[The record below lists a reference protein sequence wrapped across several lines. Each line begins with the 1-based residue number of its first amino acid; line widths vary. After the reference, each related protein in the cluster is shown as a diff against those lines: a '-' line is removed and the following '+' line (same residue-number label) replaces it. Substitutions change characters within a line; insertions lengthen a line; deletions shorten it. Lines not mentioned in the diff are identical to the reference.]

1 MPANRSKNAPKK
13 NSGARGGSSRAAK
26 AAAVPER
33 GSVAGDLVGVAIAVV
48 AIAMIVAIVAPSSA
62 LVTSAVGTGLELA
75 FGAGAILFPVAL
87 LVFAA
92 TFFVEDGTLVSGRIA
107 CGLALIVLAVLA
119 MLSLNL
125 PGSEATP
132 ELVVSEALVKGAGGY
147 VGGFIALALLKLVGL
162 IVGNVLLV
170 GVIVTGVVICGFS
183 ISDAVSRVKSRLA
196 LAGELHHARA
206 EARAQERAEAAA
218 AGETF
223 ERAPKARR
231 GRMSA
236 SAPQASLF
244 DETGEGE
251 TTFIGDRKTSVLRR
265 RAKGAAAPAPA
276 GEAPATEDAG
286 ETLFD
291 FDLPWDEPEQD
302 SEAEAA
308 ATKLL
313 SGKRKARSKKSKRGE
328 KNAEFAAD
336 AAPASEDAPE
346 PVADAEKAPAVPAFL
361 VAAKGERSAAA
372 MAPAPTADQI
382 SRPGDAQADYELP
395 PLSIL
400 RKNDAFDGSYAN
412 DSELS
417 GTAKKLQATLEE
429 FGLTSRVTGWIAG
442 PSVTTFK
449 ISMGEGERVSKIV
462 NLEDDITLSLAA
474 KSVRI
479 FAPIPGTSLVG
490 IEIPN
495 EKPQPVFLSDVLP
508 YAKGGPLD
516 CAFGRDSEGNPIVVD
531 LAGLPHLLVA
541 GTTGS
546 GKSVLLNAIIMSMLM
561 RATPEQVRLIMV
573 DPKRV
578 EFTGYAGLPHL
589 YVPVVTEPRQAASA
603 LQWGVT
609 EMERRLKVFEHY
621 KVRDIKTFNG
631 NVDGDK
637 YADME
642 NPPKHMPYFVIV
654 IDELADLMM
663 VAGKDVESSIVRIAQ
678 LGRAA
683 GIHLIVATQRP
694 SADVVTG
701 LIRANI
707 DNRVALSVDN
717 ALNSRIIL
725 DQKGAEQLLGKG
737 DMLVKLRGKKPR
749 RAQGCWVSDE
759 EIEETVRFVR
769 EQVTADYHEDILTAV
784 VPNAPGAPGAE
795 LAKDDDPLVWEAARI
810 VVESQLGSTSGLQRA
825 LSVGYARAGRIMD
838 MLEAKGV
845 VGPANG
851 SKPREVLLDKEALE
865 DLKVQEAA
873 YREVE

>member
-1 MPANRSKNAPKK
+1 MPAKRSTNAAKGRA
-13 NSGARGGSSRAAK
+13 SGKGAARGQAK
-26 AAAVPER
+26 AASGALTLGTAQSDILGVVLAVAA
-33 GSVAGDLVGVAIAVV
+33 VAMLVAVV
-48 AIAMIVAIVAPSSA
+48 VPSSA
-62 LVTSAVGTGLELA
+62 VVTSAVHDFLA
-75 FGAGAILFPVAL
+75 LSFGAGAPLVPIALFA
-87 LVFAA
+87 FAM
-92 TFFVEDGTLVSGRIA
+92 TFFFDGDGPVSGRIA
-107 CGLALIVLAVLA
+107 AGLALVLLAVLA

-125 PGSEATP
+125 PGAADAPGTVLEPASAEQ
-132 ELVVSEALVKGAGGY
+132 AGGY
-147 VGGFIALALLKLVGL
+147 VGGAIAFALLELLGVV
-162 IVGNVLLV
+162 VGNVVLV
-170 GVIVTGVVICGFS
+170 GCVLAGVVVCGFS
-183 ISDAVSRVKSRLA
+183 ISGMVTSARERARDLADGHRARVEER
-196 LAGELHHARA
+196 
-206 EARAQERAEAAA
+206 RAQAIIDAAA
-218 AGETF
+218 DESYAAPAA
-223 ERAPKARR
+223 ERGA
-231 GRMSA
+231 
-236 SAPQASLF
+236 QASLF
-244 DETGEGE
+244 DETGERA
-251 TTFIGDRKTSVLRR
+251 TTFIGDRKTTVLKRSR
-265 RAKGAAAPAPA
+265 AKLLDDDAPATTVLDRDAQPAAALFRDDDPAAAGEKVHGDVPSFLRPEKRAAKRTKAEKDAGAQKTAKAPGAAKGAPAKAAPAP
-276 GEAPATEDAG
+276 
-286 ETLFD
+286 ETI
-291 FDLPWDEPEQD
+291 
-302 SEAEAA
+302 
-308 ATKLL
+308 T
-313 SGKRKARSKKSKRGE
+313 
-328 KNAEFAAD
+328 
-336 AAPASEDAPE
+336 
-346 PVADAEKAPAVPAFL
+346 
-361 VAAKGERSAAA
+361 
-372 MAPAPTADQI
+372 
-382 SRPGDAQADYELP
+382 RPGDGDESYQLP

-400 RKNDAFDGSYAN
+400 RKNDQFDGTFAN
-412 DSELS
+412 DEELAA
-417 GTAKKLQATLEE
+417 TAAKLQGTLEE
-429 FGLTSRVTGWIAG
+429 FGLSSRVEGWIAG

-449 ISMGEGERVSKIV
+449 ISMGEGERVNKIV
-462 NLEDDITLSLAA
+462 NLEDDIALSLAA

-508 YAKGGPLD
+508 FAKGGPLD
-516 CAFGRDSEGNPIVVD
+516 CAFGRDSEGKPIVVD

-621 KVRDIKTFNG
+621 KVRDIKTYNG
-631 NVDGDK
+631 NVDGGK
-637 YADME
+637 YDEME

-717 ALNSRIIL
+717 SINSRIIL

-759 EIEETVRFVR
+759 EIEQTVEFVR
-769 EQVTADYHEDILTAV
+769 TQVTADYHEDILTAV
-784 VPNAPGAPGAE
+784 VPNAPGGPGDPGA
-795 LAKDDDPLVWEAARI
+795 AKDDDPLVWEAARI
-810 VVESQLGSTSGLQRA
+810 VVESQLGSTSSLQRA

-851 SKPREVLLDKEALE
+851 SKPREVLLDKDALE
-865 DLKVQEAA
+865 DLRVQEAA

>member
-1 MPANRSKNAPKK
+1 MPSNRSKNAPKK
-13 NSGARGGSSRAAK
+13 NSGARGSSSRASK
-26 AAAVPER
+26 AAQAPER
-33 GSVAGDLVGVAIAVV
+33 GSVTGDLVGIALAVV
-48 AIAMIVAIVAPSSA
+48 AIAMVVSIVAPSSA
-62 LVTSAVGTGLELA
+62 VITRAVGNGLELA
-75 FGAGAILFPVAL
+75 FGAGAILFPLAL
-87 LVFAA
+87 LAFSA

-107 CGLALIVLAVLA
+107 AGLTLVVLAVLA
-119 MLSLNL
+119 MLSLNQ
-125 PGSEATP
+125 PGAESMP
-132 ELVVSEALVKGAGGY
+132 ESVVSATVATGAGGY
-147 VGGFIALALLKLVGL
+147 VGGFIALALLRFLGV
-162 IVGNVLLV
+162 IVGNVVLV
-170 GVIVTGVVICGFS
+170 GLVVTGIVICGFS
-183 ISDAVSRVKSRLA
+183 ISDAVSRINSRLA
-196 LAGELHHARA
+196 LAGELHRARA
-206 EARAQERAEAAA
+206 EAKAQERELAAQ
-218 AGETF
+218 AGDATR
-223 ERAPKARR
+223 ERAPRGGRR
-231 GRMSA
+231 KVEV
-236 SAPQASLF
+236 PQASLF

-251 TTFIGDRKTSVLRR
+251 TTFIGERKTSVLRR
-265 RAKGAAAPAPA
+265 RGKAAGAEATAAADEPGVPVESSAD
-276 GEAPATEDAG
+276 GTS
-286 ETLFD
+286 LFD
-291 FDLPWDEPEQD
+291 VDLPWDEPLDDEGEPAQ
-302 SEAEAA
+302 
-308 ATKLL
+308 TKLL
-313 SGKRKARSKKSKRGE
+313 KGRRKSRDRKARSEVVPDEVSSRT
-328 KNAEFAAD
+328 AAD
-336 AAPASEDAPE
+336 AAEA
-346 PVADAEKAPAVPAFL
+346 AVPEFL
-361 VAAKGERSAAA
+361 AGVRGERAH
-372 MAPAPTADQI
+372 MPAPAPAADKI
-382 SRPGDAQADYELP
+382 SRPGDSQADYELP

-400 RKNDAFDGSYAN
+400 RKNDATDGSYAD
-412 DSELS
+412 DSELAK
-417 GTAKKLQATLEE
+417 TAQRLQGTLEE

-508 YAKGGPLD
+508 YAQGGPLE
-516 CAFGRDSEGNPIVVD
+516 CAFGRDSEGKPIVVD

-561 RATPEQVRLIMV
+561 RSTPEQVRLIMV

-621 KVRDIKTFNG
+621 KVRDIKTYNG
-631 NVDGDK
+631 NVDGGK

-717 ALNSRIIL
+717 AINSRIIL
-725 DQKGAEQLLGKG
+725 DQKGAEQLLGRG

-759 EIEETVRFVR
+759 EIEQTVAFVR
-769 EQVTADYHEDILTAV
+769 EQVMADYHEDILTAV
-784 VPNAPGAPGAE
+784 VPNTPGAPGAE
-795 LAKDDDPLVWEAARI
+795 IGKDDDPLVWEAARI

>member
-1 MPANRSKNAPKK
+1 MPSNRSKNAPKK
-13 NSGARGGSSRAAK
+13 NSGARGSSSRASK
-26 AAAVPER
+26 AAQTPER
-33 GSVAGDLVGVAIAVV
+33 GSVTGDLVGIALAVV
-48 AIAMIVAIVAPSSA
+48 AIAMVVSIVAPSSA
-62 LVTSAVGTGLELA
+62 VITSAVGNGLELA
-75 FGAGAILFPVAL
+75 FGAGAILFPLAL
-87 LVFAA
+87 LAFSA

-107 CGLALIVLAVLA
+107 AGLTLVVLAVLA

-125 PGSEATP
+125 PGAESMP
-132 ELVVSEALVKGAGGY
+132 ESVVSATVVKGAGGY
-147 VGGFIALALLKLVGL
+147 VGGFIALALLRFLGV
-162 IVGNVLLV
+162 IVGNVVLV
-170 GVIVTGVVICGFS
+170 GLVVTGIVICGFS
-183 ISDAVSRVKSRLA
+183 ISDAVSRINSRLA
-196 LAGELHHARA
+196 LAGELHRARA
-206 EARAQERAEAAA
+206 EAKAQERELAAQ
-218 AGETF
+218 AGDATR
-223 ERAPKARR
+223 ERAPKGRR
-231 GRMSA
+231 GKGEV
-236 SAPQASLF
+236 PQASLF

-265 RAKGAAAPAPA
+265 RGKAAGAEAATAADVPGAPVESSA
-276 GEAPATEDAG
+276 DGTS
-286 ETLFD
+286 LFD
-291 FDLPWDEPEQD
+291 VDLPWDEPLDDEGEPAQTKLLKGRRK
-302 SEAEAA
+302 SRGRKAQGEAA
-308 ATKLL
+308 ADEASPQT
-313 SGKRKARSKKSKRGE
+313 
-328 KNAEFAAD
+328 AAD
-336 AAPASEDAPE
+336 AAEDSM
-346 PVADAEKAPAVPAFL
+346 DGSK
-361 VAAKGERSAAA
+361 AA
-372 MAPAPTADQI
+372 MPEFLAGVRGGRAHMPAPAPAGDKI

-400 RKNDAFDGSYAN
+400 RKNDATDGSYAD
-412 DSELS
+412 DSELAK
-417 GTAKKLQATLEE
+417 TAQRLQGTLEE

-508 YAKGGPLD
+508 YAQGGPLE
-516 CAFGRDSEGNPIVVD
+516 CAFGRDSEGKPIVVD

-561 RATPEQVRLIMV
+561 RSTPEQVRLIMV

-621 KVRDIKTFNG
+621 KVRDIKTYNG
-631 NVDGDK
+631 NVDGGK

-725 DQKGAEQLLGKG
+725 DQKGAEQLLGRG

-759 EIEETVRFVR
+759 EIEQTVAFVR

-784 VPNAPGAPGAE
+784 VPNTPGAPGAE
-795 LAKDDDPLVWEAARI
+795 VGKDDDPLVWEAARI

>member
-1 MPANRSKNAPKK
+1 MPSNRSKNAPKK
-13 NSGARGGSSRAAK
+13 NSGARGSSSRASR
-26 AAAVPER
+26 AAQAPER
-33 GSVAGDLVGVAIAVV
+33 GSVTGDLVGIALAVV
-48 AIAMIVAIVAPSSA
+48 AIAMVVSIVAPSSA
-62 LVTSAVGTGLELA
+62 VITSAVGNGLELA
-75 FGAGAILFPVAL
+75 FGAGAILFPLAL
-87 LVFAA
+87 LAFSA

-107 CGLALIVLAVLA
+107 AGLTLVVLAVLA

-125 PGSEATP
+125 PGAESMP
-132 ELVVSEALVKGAGGY
+132 ESVVSATVVTGAGGY
-147 VGGFIALALLKLVGL
+147 VGGFIALALLRFLGV
-162 IVGNVLLV
+162 IVGNVVLV
-170 GVIVTGVVICGFS
+170 GLVVTGIVICGFS
-183 ISDAVSRVKSRLA
+183 ISDAVSRINSRLA
-196 LAGELHHARA
+196 LAGELHRARA
-206 EARAQERAEAAA
+206 EAKAQERELAAQ
-218 AGETF
+218 AGDATR
-223 ERAPKARR
+223 ERAPRGGRR
-231 GRMSA
+231 KVEV
-236 SAPQASLF
+236 PQASLF

-251 TTFIGDRKTSVLRR
+251 TTFIGERKTSVLRR
-265 RAKGAAAPAPA
+265 RGKAAGAEATAAADEPGTPVESSAD
-276 GEAPATEDAG
+276 GTS
-286 ETLFD
+286 LFD
-291 FDLPWDEPEQD
+291 VDLPWDEPLDDEGEPAQ
-302 SEAEAA
+302 
-308 ATKLL
+308 TKLL
-313 SGKRKARSKKSKRGE
+313 KGRRKSRGRKAKSEVAPDEASSRT
-328 KNAEFAAD
+328 AAD
-336 AAPASEDAPE
+336 AAEES
-346 PVADAEKAPAVPAFL
+346 ADGAKAAVPEFL
-361 VAAKGERSAAA
+361 AGVRGERAH
-372 MAPAPTADQI
+372 MPAPAPAADKI
-382 SRPGDAQADYELP
+382 SRPGDSQADYELP

-400 RKNDAFDGSYAN
+400 RKNDATDGSYAD
-412 DSELS
+412 DSELAK
-417 GTAKKLQATLEE
+417 TAQRLQGTLEE

-508 YAKGGPLD
+508 YAQGGPLE
-516 CAFGRDSEGNPIVVD
+516 CAFGRDSEGKPIVVD

-561 RATPEQVRLIMV
+561 RSTPEQVRLIMV

-621 KVRDIKTFNG
+621 KVRDIKTYNG
-631 NVDGDK
+631 NVDGGK

-717 ALNSRIIL
+717 AINSRIIL
-725 DQKGAEQLLGKG
+725 DQKGAEQLLGRG

-759 EIEETVRFVR
+759 EIEQTVAFVR
-769 EQVTADYHEDILTAV
+769 EQVMADYHEDILTAV
-784 VPNAPGAPGAE
+784 VPNTPGAPGAE
-795 LAKDDDPLVWEAARI
+795 VGKDDDPLVWEAARI

>member
-1 MPANRSKNAPKK
+1 MPSNRSKNAPKK
-13 NSGARGGSSRAAK
+13 NSGARGSSSRASK
-26 AAAVPER
+26 AAQTPER
-33 GSVAGDLVGVAIAVV
+33 GSVTGDLVGIALAVV
-48 AIAMIVAIVAPSSA
+48 AIAMVVSIVAPSSA
-62 LVTSAVGTGLELA
+62 VITSAVGNGLELA
-75 FGAGAILFPVAL
+75 FGAGAILFPLAL
-87 LVFAA
+87 LAFSA

-107 CGLALIVLAVLA
+107 AGLTLVVLAVLA

-125 PGSEATP
+125 PGAESMP
-132 ELVVSEALVKGAGGY
+132 ESVVSATVVKGAGGY
-147 VGGFIALALLKLVGL
+147 VGGFIALALLRFLGVIVGNIVLVGL
-162 IVGNVLLV
+162 V
-170 GVIVTGVVICGFS
+170 VTGIVICGFS
-183 ISDAVSRVKSRLA
+183 ISDAVSRINSRLA
-196 LAGELHHARA
+196 LAGELHRARA
-206 EARAQERAEAAA
+206 EAKAQERELAAQ
-218 AGETF
+218 AGDATR
-223 ERAPKARR
+223 ERAPKGRR
-231 GRMSA
+231 GKVEV
-236 SAPQASLF
+236 PQASLF

-265 RAKGAAAPAPA
+265 RGKAIGAEAATAADEPDAPVESSA
-276 GEAPATEDAG
+276 DGTS
-286 ETLFD
+286 LFD
-291 FDLPWDEPEQD
+291 VDLPWDEPLDDEGEPAQ
-302 SEAEAA
+302 
-308 ATKLL
+308 TKLL
-313 SGKRKARSKKSKRGE
+313 RGRRKSRGRKAQGEAASQTSAGAAEESVDGSKAAVPEFLAGVRGE
-328 KNAEFAAD
+328 RAHM
-336 AAPASEDAPE
+336 P
-346 PVADAEKAPAVPAFL
+346 
-361 VAAKGERSAAA
+361 
-372 MAPAPTADQI
+372 APAPAGDKI
-382 SRPGDAQADYELP
+382 SRPGDSQADYELP

-400 RKNDAFDGSYAN
+400 RKNDATDGSYAD
-412 DSELS
+412 DSELAK
-417 GTAKKLQATLEE
+417 TAQRLQGTLEE

-508 YAKGGPLD
+508 YAQGGPLE
-516 CAFGRDSEGNPIVVD
+516 CAFGRDSEGKPIVVD

-561 RATPEQVRLIMV
+561 RSTPEQVRLIMV

-621 KVRDIKTFNG
+621 KVRDIKTYNG
-631 NVDGDK
+631 NVDGGK

-725 DQKGAEQLLGKG
+725 DQKGAEQLLGRG

-759 EIEETVRFVR
+759 EIEQTVAFVR

-784 VPNAPGAPGAE
+784 VPNTPGAPGTE
-795 LAKDDDPLVWEAARI
+795 VGKDDDPLVWEAARI

>member
-1 MPANRSKNAPKK
+1 MPSNRSKNAPKK
-13 NSGARGGSSRAAK
+13 NSGARGSSSRASK
-26 AAAVPER
+26 AAQTPER
-33 GSVAGDLVGVAIAVV
+33 GSVTGDLVGIALAVV
-48 AIAMIVAIVAPSSA
+48 AIAMVVSIVAPSSA
-62 LVTSAVGTGLELA
+62 VITSAVGNGLELA
-75 FGAGAILFPVAL
+75 FGAGAILFPLAL
-87 LVFAA
+87 LAFSA

-107 CGLALIVLAVLA
+107 AGLTLVVLAVLA

-125 PGSEATP
+125 PGAESMP
-132 ELVVSEALVKGAGGY
+132 ESVVSETVVKGAGGY
-147 VGGFIALALLKLVGL
+147 VGGFIALALLRFLGV
-162 IVGNVLLV
+162 IVGNVVLV
-170 GVIVTGVVICGFS
+170 GLVVTGIVICGFS
-183 ISDAVSRVKSRLA
+183 ISDAVSRINSRLA
-196 LAGELHHARA
+196 LAGELHRARA
-206 EARAQERAEAAA
+206 EAKAQERELAAQ
-218 AGETF
+218 AGDATR
-223 ERAPKARR
+223 ERAPKGRR
-231 GRMSA
+231 GKGEV
-236 SAPQASLF
+236 PQASLF

-265 RAKGAAAPAPA
+265 RGKAAGAEAATAADVPGAPVESSA
-276 GEAPATEDAG
+276 DGTS
-286 ETLFD
+286 LFD
-291 FDLPWDEPEQD
+291 VDLPWDEPLDDEGEPAQ
-302 SEAEAA
+302 
-308 ATKLL
+308 TKLL
-313 SGKRKARSKKSKRGE
+313 KGRRKSRGRKAQGE
-328 KNAEFAAD
+328 AAAD
-336 AAPASEDAPE
+336 AAEDSTDGA
-346 PVADAEKAPAVPAFL
+346 KAAVPDFL
-361 VAAKGERSAAA
+361 AGVKGERVHLP
-372 MAPAPTADQI
+372 APAPAGDKI
-382 SRPGDAQADYELP
+382 SRPGDTQADYELP

-400 RKNDAFDGSYAN
+400 RKNDVTDSSYAD
-412 DSELS
+412 DSELAK
-417 GTAKKLQATLEE
+417 TAQRLQGTLEE

-508 YAKGGPLD
+508 YAQGGPLE
-516 CAFGRDSEGNPIVVD
+516 CAFGRDSEGKPIVVD

-561 RATPEQVRLIMV
+561 RSTPEQVRLIMV

-621 KVRDIKTFNG
+621 KVRDIKTYNG
-631 NVDGDK
+631 NVDGGK

-725 DQKGAEQLLGKG
+725 DQKGAEQLLGRG

-759 EIEETVRFVR
+759 EIEQTVAFVR

-784 VPNAPGAPGAE
+784 VPNTPGAPGAE
-795 LAKDDDPLVWEAARI
+795 VGKDDDPLVWEAARI

>member
-1 MPANRSKNAPKK
+1 MPSNRSKNAPKK
-13 NSGARGGSSRAAK
+13 NSGARGSSSRASK
-26 AAAVPER
+26 AAQTPER
-33 GSVAGDLVGVAIAVV
+33 GSVTGDLVGIALAVV
-48 AIAMIVAIVAPSSA
+48 AIAMVVSIVAPSSA
-62 LVTSAVGTGLELA
+62 VITSAVGNGLELA
-75 FGAGAILFPVAL
+75 FGTGAILFPLAL
-87 LVFAA
+87 LAFSA

-107 CGLALIVLAVLA
+107 AGLALVVLAVLA

-125 PGSEATP
+125 PGAESMP
-132 ELVVSEALVKGAGGY
+132 ESVVSATVVKGAGGY
-147 VGGFIALALLKLVGL
+147 VGGFIALALLRFLGV
-162 IVGNVLLV
+162 IVGNVVLV
-170 GVIVTGVVICGFS
+170 GLVVTGIVICGFS
-183 ISDAVSRVKSRLA
+183 ISDAVSRINSRLA
-196 LAGELHHARA
+196 LAGELHRARA
-206 EARAQERAEAAA
+206 EAKAQERELAAQ
-218 AGETF
+218 AGDATR
-223 ERAPKARR
+223 ERAPKGRR
-231 GRMSA
+231 GKVEV
-236 SAPQASLF
+236 PQASLF

-265 RAKGAAAPAPA
+265 RGKAVGAEAAIAADEPDAPVESSA
-276 GEAPATEDAG
+276 DGTS
-286 ETLFD
+286 LFD
-291 FDLPWDEPEQD
+291 VDLPWDEPLDDEGEPAQ
-302 SEAEAA
+302 
-308 ATKLL
+308 TKLL
-313 SGKRKARSKKSKRGE
+313 KGRGKSRGRKAQGEAAPGEASSQTSAGAAEESVDGSKAAVPEFLAGVRGE
-328 KNAEFAAD
+328 RAHM
-336 AAPASEDAPE
+336 P
-346 PVADAEKAPAVPAFL
+346 
-361 VAAKGERSAAA
+361 
-372 MAPAPTADQI
+372 APAPAGDKI
-382 SRPGDAQADYELP
+382 SRPGDSQADYELP
-395 PLSIL
+395 SLSIL
-400 RKNDAFDGSYAN
+400 RKNDATDGSYAD
-412 DSELS
+412 DSELAK
-417 GTAKKLQATLEE
+417 TAQRLQGTLEE

-508 YAKGGPLD
+508 YAQGGPLE
-516 CAFGRDSEGNPIVVD
+516 CAFGRDSEGKPIVVD

-561 RATPEQVRLIMV
+561 RSTPEQVRLIMV

-621 KVRDIKTFNG
+621 KVRDIKTYNG
-631 NVDGDK
+631 NVDGGK

-725 DQKGAEQLLGKG
+725 DQKGAEQLLGRG

-759 EIEETVRFVR
+759 EIERTVAFVR

-784 VPNAPGAPGAE
+784 VPNTPGAPGAE
-795 LAKDDDPLVWEAARI
+795 VGKDDDPLVWEAARI

>member
-1 MPANRSKNAPKK
+1 MPSNRSKNAPKK
-13 NSGARGGSSRAAK
+13 NSGARGSSSRASK
-26 AAAVPER
+26 AAQTPER
-33 GSVAGDLVGVAIAVV
+33 GSVTGDLVGIALAVV
-48 AIAMIVAIVAPSSA
+48 AIAMVVSIVAPSSA
-62 LVTSAVGTGLELA
+62 VITSAVGNGLELA
-75 FGAGAILFPVAL
+75 FGAGAILFPLAL
-87 LVFAA
+87 LAFSA

-107 CGLALIVLAVLA
+107 AGLTLVVLAVLA

-125 PGSEATP
+125 PGAESMP
-132 ELVVSEALVKGAGGY
+132 ESVVSATVVKGAGGY
-147 VGGFIALALLKLVGL
+147 VGGFIALALLRFLGV
-162 IVGNVLLV
+162 IVGNVVLV
-170 GVIVTGVVICGFS
+170 GLVVTGIVICGFS
-183 ISDAVSRVKSRLA
+183 ISDAVSRINSRLA
-196 LAGELHHARA
+196 LAGELHRARA
-206 EARAQERAEAAA
+206 EAKAQERELAAQ
-218 AGETF
+218 AGDTTR
-223 ERAPKARR
+223 ERAPKGGRR
-231 GRMSA
+231 KVEV
-236 SAPQASLF
+236 PQASLF

-265 RAKGAAAPAPA
+265 RGKAVGAEAAIAADEPDAPVESSA
-276 GEAPATEDAG
+276 DGTS
-286 ETLFD
+286 LFD
-291 FDLPWDEPEQD
+291 VDLPWDEPLDDEGEPAQ
-302 SEAEAA
+302 
-308 ATKLL
+308 TKLL
-313 SGKRKARSKKSKRGE
+313 KGRRKSRGRKAQGEASSQTSAGAAEESVDGSKAAVPEFLAGVRGE
-328 KNAEFAAD
+328 RALM
-336 AAPASEDAPE
+336 P
-346 PVADAEKAPAVPAFL
+346 
-361 VAAKGERSAAA
+361 
-372 MAPAPTADQI
+372 APAPAGDKI
-382 SRPGDAQADYELP
+382 SRPGDSQADYELP

-400 RKNDAFDGSYAN
+400 RKNDATDGSYAD
-412 DSELS
+412 DSELAK
-417 GTAKKLQATLEE
+417 TAQRLQGTLEE
-429 FGLTSRVTGWIAG
+429 FGLTSCVTGWIAG

-508 YAKGGPLD
+508 YAQGGPLE
-516 CAFGRDSEGNPIVVD
+516 CAFGRDSEGKPIVVD

-561 RATPEQVRLIMV
+561 RSTPEQVRLIMV

-621 KVRDIKTFNG
+621 KVRDIKTYNG
-631 NVDGDK
+631 NVDGGK

-725 DQKGAEQLLGKG
+725 DQKGAEQLLGRG

-759 EIEETVRFVR
+759 EIEQTVAFVR

-784 VPNAPGAPGAE
+784 VPNTPGASGAE
-795 LAKDDDPLVWEAARI
+795 VGKDDDPLVWEAARI

>member
-1 MPANRSKNAPKK
+1 MPSNRSKNAPKK
-13 NSGARGGSSRAAK
+13 NSGARGSSSRASK
-26 AAAVPER
+26 AAQTPER
-33 GSVAGDLVGVAIAVV
+33 GSVTGDLVGIALAVV
-48 AIAMIVAIVAPSSA
+48 AIAMVVSIVAPSSA
-62 LVTSAVGTGLELA
+62 VITSAVGNGLELA
-75 FGAGAILFPVAL
+75 FGAGAILFPLAL
-87 LVFAA
+87 LAFSA

-107 CGLALIVLAVLA
+107 AGLTLVVLAVLA

-125 PGSEATP
+125 PGAESMP
-132 ELVVSEALVKGAGGY
+132 ESVVSETVVKGAGGY
-147 VGGFIALALLKLVGL
+147 VGGFIALALLRFLGV
-162 IVGNVLLV
+162 IVGNVVLV
-170 GVIVTGVVICGFS
+170 GLVVTGIVICGFS
-183 ISDAVSRVKSRLA
+183 ISDAVSRINSRLA
-196 LAGELHHARA
+196 LAGELHRARA
-206 EARAQERAEAAA
+206 EAKAQERELAAQ
-218 AGETF
+218 AGDATR
-223 ERAPKARR
+223 ERAPKGRR
-231 GRMSA
+231 GKGEV
-236 SAPQASLF
+236 PQASLF

-265 RAKGAAAPAPA
+265 RGKAAGAEAATAADVPGAPVESSA
-276 GEAPATEDAG
+276 DGTS
-286 ETLFD
+286 LFD
-291 FDLPWDEPEQD
+291 VDLPWDEPLDDEGEPAQ
-302 SEAEAA
+302 
-308 ATKLL
+308 TKLL
-313 SGKRKARSKKSKRGE
+313 KGRRKSRGRKAQGE
-328 KNAEFAAD
+328 AAAD
-336 AAPASEDAPE
+336 AAEDSTDGA
-346 PVADAEKAPAVPAFL
+346 KAAVPDFL
-361 VAAKGERSAAA
+361 AGVKGERVHVP
-372 MAPAPTADQI
+372 APAPAGDKI
-382 SRPGDAQADYELP
+382 SRPGDTQADYELP

-400 RKNDAFDGSYAN
+400 RKNDVTDSSYAD
-412 DSELS
+412 DSELAK
-417 GTAKKLQATLEE
+417 TAQRLQGTLEE

-508 YAKGGPLD
+508 YAQGGPLE
-516 CAFGRDSEGNPIVVD
+516 CAFGRDSEGKPIVVD

-561 RATPEQVRLIMV
+561 RSTPEQVRLIMV

-621 KVRDIKTFNG
+621 KVRDIKTYNG
-631 NVDGDK
+631 NVDGGK

-725 DQKGAEQLLGKG
+725 DQKGAEQLLGRG

-759 EIEETVRFVR
+759 EIEQTVAFVR

-784 VPNAPGAPGAE
+784 VPNTPGAPGAE
-795 LAKDDDPLVWEAARI
+795 VGKDDDPLVWEAARI

>member
-1 MPANRSKNAPKK
+1 MPSNRSKNAPKK
-13 NSGARGGSSRAAK
+13 NSGARGSSSRASK
-26 AAAVPER
+26 AAQTPER
-33 GSVAGDLVGVAIAVV
+33 GSVTGDLVGIALAVV
-48 AIAMIVAIVAPSSA
+48 AIAMVVSIVAPSSA
-62 LVTSAVGTGLELA
+62 VITSAVGNGLELA
-75 FGAGAILFPVAL
+75 FGAGAILFPLAL
-87 LVFAA
+87 LAFSA

-107 CGLALIVLAVLA
+107 AGLTLVVLAVLA

-125 PGSEATP
+125 PGAESMP
-132 ELVVSEALVKGAGGY
+132 ESVVSATVVKGAGGY
-147 VGGFIALALLKLVGL
+147 VGGFIALALLRFLGV
-162 IVGNVLLV
+162 IVGNVVLV
-170 GVIVTGVVICGFS
+170 GLVVTGIVICGFS
-183 ISDAVSRVKSRLA
+183 ISDAVSRINSRLA
-196 LAGELHHARA
+196 LAGELHRARA
-206 EARAQERAEAAA
+206 EAKAQERELAAQ
-218 AGETF
+218 AGDATR
-223 ERAPKARR
+223 ERAPKGRR
-231 GRMSA
+231 GKGEV
-236 SAPQASLF
+236 PQASLF

-265 RAKGAAAPAPA
+265 RGKAAGAEAATAADVPGAPVESSA
-276 GEAPATEDAG
+276 DGTS
-286 ETLFD
+286 LFD
-291 FDLPWDEPEQD
+291 VDLPWDEPLDDEGEPAQ
-302 SEAEAA
+302 
-308 ATKLL
+308 TKLL
-313 SGKRKARSKKSKRGE
+313 KGRRKSRGRKAQGE
-328 KNAEFAAD
+328 AAAD
-336 AAPASEDAPE
+336 AAEDSTDGA
-346 PVADAEKAPAVPAFL
+346 KAAVPDFL
-361 VAAKGERSAAA
+361 AGVKGERVHVP
-372 MAPAPTADQI
+372 APAPAGDKI
-382 SRPGDAQADYELP
+382 SRPGDTQADYELP

-400 RKNDAFDGSYAN
+400 RKNDVTDSSYAD
-412 DSELS
+412 DSELAK
-417 GTAKKLQATLEE
+417 TAQRLQGTLEE

-508 YAKGGPLD
+508 YAQGGPLE
-516 CAFGRDSEGNPIVVD
+516 CAFGRDSEGKPIVVD

-561 RATPEQVRLIMV
+561 RSTPEQVRLIMV

-621 KVRDIKTFNG
+621 KVRDIKTYNG
-631 NVDGDK
+631 NVDGGK
-637 YADME
+637 YSDME

-725 DQKGAEQLLGKG
+725 DQKGAEQLLGRG

-759 EIEETVRFVR
+759 EIEQTVAFVR

-784 VPNAPGAPGAE
+784 VPNTPGAPGAE
-795 LAKDDDPLVWEAARI
+795 VGKDDDPLVWEAARI

>member
-1 MPANRSKNAPKK
+1 MPSNRSKNAPKK
-13 NSGARGGSSRAAK
+13 NSGARGSSSRASK
-26 AAAVPER
+26 AAQTPER
-33 GSVAGDLVGVAIAVV
+33 GSVTGDLVGIALAVV
-48 AIAMIVAIVAPSSA
+48 AIAMVVSIVAPSSA
-62 LVTSAVGTGLELA
+62 VITSAVGNGLELA
-75 FGAGAILFPVAL
+75 FGAGAILFPLAL
-87 LVFAA
+87 LAFSA

-107 CGLALIVLAVLA
+107 AGLTLVVLAVLA

-125 PGSEATP
+125 PGAESMP
-132 ELVVSEALVKGAGGY
+132 ESVVSATVVKGAGGY
-147 VGGFIALALLKLVGL
+147 VGGFIALALLRFLGV
-162 IVGNVLLV
+162 IVGNVVLV
-170 GVIVTGVVICGFS
+170 GLVVTGIVICGFS
-183 ISDAVSRVKSRLA
+183 ISDAVSRINSRLA
-196 LAGELHHARA
+196 LAGELHRARA
-206 EARAQERAEAAA
+206 EAKAQERELAAQ
-218 AGETF
+218 AGDATR
-223 ERAPKARR
+223 ERAPKGRR
-231 GRMSA
+231 GKVEV
-236 SAPQASLF
+236 PQASLF

-265 RAKGAAAPAPA
+265 RGKAATAADEPDAPVESSAD
-276 GEAPATEDAG
+276 GTS
-286 ETLFD
+286 LFD
-291 FDLPWDEPEQD
+291 VDLPWDEPLDDEGEPAQ
-302 SEAEAA
+302 
-308 ATKLL
+308 TKLL
-313 SGKRKARSKKSKRGE
+313 KGRRKSRGRKAQGEAAPGEASSQTSAGAAEESVDGSKAAVPEFLAGVRGE
-328 KNAEFAAD
+328 RAHM
-336 AAPASEDAPE
+336 P
-346 PVADAEKAPAVPAFL
+346 
-361 VAAKGERSAAA
+361 
-372 MAPAPTADQI
+372 APAPAGDKI
-382 SRPGDAQADYELP
+382 SRPGDSQADYELP

-400 RKNDAFDGSYAN
+400 RKNDATDGSYAD
-412 DSELS
+412 DSELAK
-417 GTAKKLQATLEE
+417 TAQRLQGTLEE

-508 YAKGGPLD
+508 YAQGGPLE
-516 CAFGRDSEGNPIVVD
+516 CAFGRDSEGKPIVVD

-561 RATPEQVRLIMV
+561 RSTPEQVRLIMV

-621 KVRDIKTFNG
+621 KVRDIKTYNG
-631 NVDGDK
+631 NVDGGK

-725 DQKGAEQLLGKG
+725 DQKGAEQLLGRG

-759 EIEETVRFVR
+759 EIEQTVAFVR

-784 VPNAPGAPGAE
+784 VPNTPGAPGAE
-795 LAKDDDPLVWEAARI
+795 VGKDDDPLVWEAARI

-838 MLEAKGV
+838 RLEAKGV

>member
-1 MPANRSKNAPKK
+1 MPSKRTSN
-13 NSGARGGSSRAAK
+13 AAK
-26 AAAVPER
+26 RNSRNAASAQAVGLSPLQN
-33 GSVAGDLVGVAIAVV
+33 DIIGVVLAVV
-48 AIAMIVAIVAPSSA
+48 AIALFLSIIVPSNA
-62 LVTSAVGTGLELA
+62 VITSAMGHGLKLCFGTGAL
-75 FGAGAILFPVAL
+75 LFPIAVF
-87 LVFAA
+87 VFAM
-92 TFFVEDGTLVSGRIA
+92 TFFMRDDQGISTRIA
-107 CGLALIVLAVLA
+107 IGLTLDVLAALALI
-119 MLSLNL
+119 SLNF
-125 PGSEATP
+125 PGAEAAPDMLLGTKV
-132 ELVVSEALVKGAGGY
+132 LEAAGGY
-147 VGGFIALALLKLVGL
+147 VGGGIAWVLLRFVGRV
-162 IVGNVLLV
+162 VGNVLLV
-170 GVIVTGVVICGFS
+170 GFIIAGVVICGFS
-183 ISDAVSRVKSRLA
+183 ISDMVERVSFRLDEARENHRYRKEERA
-196 LAGELHHARA
+196 LAKE
-206 EARAQERAEAAA
+206 EALYAAN
-218 AGETF
+218 
-223 ERAPKARR
+223 APQPAKKQGRR
-231 GRMSA
+231 GANNQS
-236 SAPQASLF
+236 SLF

-251 TTFIGDRKTSVLRR
+251 TTYLGNRKTSVIKRDARLYEEE
-265 RAKGAAAPAPA
+265 
-276 GEAPATEDAG
+276 EAQEDAG
-286 ETLFD
+286 DAPTTLID
-291 FDLPWDEPEQD
+291 K
-302 SEAEAA
+302 AKN
-308 ATKLL
+308 KL
-313 SGKRKARSKKSKRGE
+313 RSKKKDQPDDAVVE
-328 KNAEFAAD
+328 KNDVA
-336 AAPASEDAPE
+336 
-346 PVADAEKAPAVPAFL
+346 VADV
-361 VAAKGERSAAA
+361 
-372 MAPAPTADQI
+372 APTTKQAKPKSKAKTTPDFLATPDQLK
-382 SRPGDAQADYELP
+382 RPGDDDESYELP
-395 PLSIL
+395 PFTIL
-400 RKNDAFDGSYAN
+400 KTNKNSATSAVSDD
-412 DSELS
+412 ELEA
-417 GTAKKLQATLEE
+417 TAQRLQATLEE
-429 FGLTSRVTGWIAG
+429 FGLSSQVVGWTAG

-449 ISMGEGERVSKIV
+449 ISMGEGERVNKIT
-462 NLEDDITLSLAA
+462 NLEDDIALSLAA

-495 EKPQPVFLSDVLP
+495 EKAQAVNLADVLP
-508 YAKGGPLD
+508 FAKGGPLE
-516 CAFGRDSEGNPIVVD
+516 CAFGRDSEGKPIVVD
-531 LAGLPHLLVA
+531 LASLPHLLVA

-546 GKSVLLNAIIMSMLM
+546 GKSVLLNAIVMSMLM

-621 KVRDIKTFNG
+621 KVRDIKTYNR

-717 ALNSRIIL
+717 SLNSRIIL

-737 DMLVKLRGKKPR
+737 DMLVKLRGKKPN

-759 EIEETVRFVR
+759 EIEETVKYIRTQRVA
-769 EQVTADYHEDILTAV
+769 EYHDNILTVAT
-784 VPNAPGAPGAE
+784 PTQAE
-795 LAKDDDPLVWEAARI
+795 GVGGVSGMAQADDPLIWEAARI
-810 VVESQLGSTSGLQRA
+810 IVDSQLGSTSSLQRA

-851 SKPREVLLDKEALE
+851 SKPREVLIDKDALE
-865 DLKVQEAA
+865 ELKVQDAA

>member
-1 MPANRSKNAPKK
+1 MPSNRSKNAPKK
-13 NSGARGGSSRAAK
+13 NSGARGSSSRASK
-26 AAAVPER
+26 AAQTPER
-33 GSVAGDLVGVAIAVV
+33 GSVTGDLVGIALAVV
-48 AIAMIVAIVAPSSA
+48 AIAMVVSIVAPSSA
-62 LVTSAVGTGLELA
+62 VITSAVGNGLELA
-75 FGAGAILFPVAL
+75 FGAGAILFPLAL
-87 LVFAA
+87 LAFSA

-107 CGLALIVLAVLA
+107 AGLTLVVLAVLA

-125 PGSEATP
+125 PGAESMP
-132 ELVVSEALVKGAGGY
+132 ESVVSATVVKGAGGY
-147 VGGFIALALLKLVGL
+147 VGGFIALALLRFLGV
-162 IVGNVLLV
+162 IVGNVVLV
-170 GVIVTGVVICGFS
+170 GLVVTGIVICGFS
-183 ISDAVSRVKSRLA
+183 ISDAVSRINSRLA
-196 LAGELHHARA
+196 LAGELHRARA
-206 EARAQERAEAAA
+206 EAKAQERELAAQVGDA
-218 AGETF
+218 TR
-223 ERAPKARR
+223 ERAPKGRR
-231 GRMSA
+231 GKVEV
-236 SAPQASLF
+236 PQASLF

-265 RAKGAAAPAPA
+265 RGKAAGAEAATAADVPGAPVESSA
-276 GEAPATEDAG
+276 DGTS
-286 ETLFD
+286 LFD
-291 FDLPWDEPEQD
+291 VDLPWDEPLDDEGEPAQ
-302 SEAEAA
+302 
-308 ATKLL
+308 TKLL
-313 SGKRKARSKKSKRGE
+313 KGRRKSRGRKAQSEAAPGEASSQTSAGAAEESVDCSKEAVPEFLAGVRGE
-328 KNAEFAAD
+328 RAHM
-336 AAPASEDAPE
+336 P
-346 PVADAEKAPAVPAFL
+346 
-361 VAAKGERSAAA
+361 
-372 MAPAPTADQI
+372 APAPAGDKI
-382 SRPGDAQADYELP
+382 SRPGDSQADYELP

-400 RKNDAFDGSYAN
+400 RKNDATDGSYAD
-412 DSELS
+412 DSELAK
-417 GTAKKLQATLEE
+417 TAQRLQGTLEE

-508 YAKGGPLD
+508 YAQGGPLE
-516 CAFGRDSEGNPIVVD
+516 CAFGRDSEGKPIVVD

-561 RATPEQVRLIMV
+561 RSTSEQVRLIMV

-621 KVRDIKTFNG
+621 KVRDIKTYNG
-631 NVDGDK
+631 NVDGGK

-725 DQKGAEQLLGKG
+725 DQKGAEQLLGRG

-759 EIEETVRFVR
+759 EIEQTVAFVR

-784 VPNAPGAPGAE
+784 VPNTPGAPGAE
-795 LAKDDDPLVWEAARI
+795 VGKDDDPLVWEAARI

>member
-1 MPANRSKNAPKK
+1 MPSNRSKNAPKK
-13 NSGARGGSSRAAK
+13 NSGARGSSSRASK
-26 AAAVPER
+26 AAPAPER
-33 GSVAGDLVGVAIAVV
+33 GSVTGDLVGIALAVV
-48 AIAMIVAIVAPSSA
+48 AIAMVVSIVAPSSA
-62 LVTSAVGTGLELA
+62 VITSAVGNGLELA
-75 FGAGAILFPVAL
+75 FGAGAILFPLAL
-87 LVFAA
+87 LAFSA

-107 CGLALIVLAVLA
+107 AGLTLVVLAVLA

-125 PGSEATP
+125 PGAESMP
-132 ELVVSEALVKGAGGY
+132 ESVVSATVVTGAGGY
-147 VGGFIALALLKLVGL
+147 VGGFIALALLRFLGV
-162 IVGNVLLV
+162 IVGNVVLV
-170 GVIVTGVVICGFS
+170 GLVVTGIVICGFS
-183 ISDAVSRVKSRLA
+183 ISDAVSRINSRLA
-196 LAGELHHARA
+196 LAGELHRARA
-206 EARAQERAEAAA
+206 EAKAQERELVAR
-218 AGETF
+218 AGDATR
-223 ERAPKARR
+223 ERAPRGGRR
-231 GRMSA
+231 KVEV
-236 SAPQASLF
+236 PQASLF

-251 TTFIGDRKTSVLRR
+251 TTFIGERKTSVLRR
-265 RAKGAAAPAPA
+265 RGKAAGTEATAAADEPDTPVESSAD
-276 GEAPATEDAG
+276 GTS
-286 ETLFD
+286 LFD
-291 FDLPWDEPEQD
+291 VDLPWDEPLDDEGEPAQ
-302 SEAEAA
+302 
-308 ATKLL
+308 TKLL
-313 SGKRKARSKKSKRGE
+313 KGRRKSRGRKAKSEVAPDEASSRTVSDAAEESADGAKAAVPEFLAGVRGE
-328 KNAEFAAD
+328 RAH
-336 AAPASEDAPE
+336 
-346 PVADAEKAPAVPAFL
+346 VPT
-361 VAAKGERSAAA
+361 
-372 MAPAPTADQI
+372 PAPSADKI
-382 SRPGDAQADYELP
+382 SRPGDSQADYELP

-400 RKNDAFDGSYAN
+400 RKNDATDGSYAD
-412 DSELS
+412 DSELAK
-417 GTAKKLQATLEE
+417 TAQRLQGTLEE

-508 YAKGGPLD
+508 YAQGGPLE
-516 CAFGRDSEGNPIVVD
+516 CAFGRDSEGKPIVVD

-561 RATPEQVRLIMV
+561 RSTPEQVRLIMV

-609 EMERRLKVFEHY
+609 EMERRLKVFEHH
-621 KVRDIKTFNG
+621 KVRDIKTYNG
-631 NVDGDK
+631 NVDGGK

-717 ALNSRIIL
+717 AINSRIIL
-725 DQKGAEQLLGKG
+725 DQKGAEQLLGRG

-759 EIEETVRFVR
+759 EIEQTVAFVR
-769 EQVTADYHEDILTAV
+769 EQVMADYHEDILTAV
-784 VPNAPGAPGAE
+784 VPNTPGAPGAE
-795 LAKDDDPLVWEAARI
+795 VGKDDDPLVWEAARI

>member
-1 MPANRSKNAPKK
+1 MPSNRSKNAPKK
-13 NSGARGGSSRAAK
+13 NSGARGSSSRASK
-26 AAAVPER
+26 AAQTPER
-33 GSVAGDLVGVAIAVV
+33 GSVTGDLVGIALAVV
-48 AIAMIVAIVAPSSA
+48 AIAMVVSIVAPSSA
-62 LVTSAVGTGLELA
+62 VITSAVGNGLELA
-75 FGAGAILFPVAL
+75 FGAGAILFPLAL
-87 LVFAA
+87 LAFSA

-107 CGLALIVLAVLA
+107 AGLTLVVLAVLA

-125 PGSEATP
+125 PGAESMP
-132 ELVVSEALVKGAGGY
+132 ESVVSATVVKGAGGY
-147 VGGFIALALLKLVGL
+147 VGGFIALALLRFLGV
-162 IVGNVLLV
+162 IVGNVVLV
-170 GVIVTGVVICGFS
+170 GLVVTGIVICGFS
-183 ISDAVSRVKSRLA
+183 ISDAVSRINSRLA
-196 LAGELHHARA
+196 LAGELHRARA
-206 EARAQERAEAAA
+206 EAKAQERELAAQ
-218 AGETF
+218 AGDTTR
-223 ERAPKARR
+223 ERAPKGGRR
-231 GRMSA
+231 KVEV
-236 SAPQASLF
+236 PQASLF

-265 RAKGAAAPAPA
+265 RGKAATAADEPDAPVESSAD
-276 GEAPATEDAG
+276 GTS
-286 ETLFD
+286 LFD
-291 FDLPWDEPEQD
+291 VDLPWDEPLDDEGEPAQ
-302 SEAEAA
+302 
-308 ATKLL
+308 TKLL
-313 SGKRKARSKKSKRGE
+313 KGRRKSRGRKAQGEAAPGEASSQTSAGAAEESVDGSKAAVPEFLAGVRGE
-328 KNAEFAAD
+328 RAHM
-336 AAPASEDAPE
+336 P
-346 PVADAEKAPAVPAFL
+346 
-361 VAAKGERSAAA
+361 
-372 MAPAPTADQI
+372 APAPAGDKI
-382 SRPGDAQADYELP
+382 SRPGDSQADYELP

-400 RKNDAFDGSYAN
+400 RKNDATDGSYAD
-412 DSELS
+412 DSELAK
-417 GTAKKLQATLEE
+417 TAQRLQGTLEE

-508 YAKGGPLD
+508 YAQGGPLE
-516 CAFGRDSEGNPIVVD
+516 CAFGRDSEGKPIVVD

-561 RATPEQVRLIMV
+561 RSTPEQVRLIMV

-621 KVRDIKTFNG
+621 KVRDIKTYNG
-631 NVDGDK
+631 NVDGGK

-725 DQKGAEQLLGKG
+725 DQKGAEQLLGRG

-759 EIEETVRFVR
+759 EIEQTVAFVR

-784 VPNAPGAPGAE
+784 VPNTPGAPGAE
-795 LAKDDDPLVWEAARI
+795 VGKDDDPLVWEAARI

>member
-1 MPANRSKNAPKK
+1 MPSNRSKNAPKK
-13 NSGARGGSSRAAK
+13 NSGARGSSSRASK
-26 AAAVPER
+26 AAQAPER
-33 GSVAGDLVGVAIAVV
+33 GSVTGDLVGIALAVV
-48 AIAMIVAIVAPSSA
+48 AIAMVVSIVAPSSA
-62 LVTSAVGTGLELA
+62 VITRAVGNGLELA
-75 FGAGAILFPVAL
+75 FGAGAILFPLAL
-87 LVFAA
+87 LAFSA

-107 CGLALIVLAVLA
+107 AGLTLVVLAVLA

-125 PGSEATP
+125 PGAESMP
-132 ELVVSEALVKGAGGY
+132 ESVVSATVVTGAGGY
-147 VGGFIALALLKLVGL
+147 VGGFIALALLRFLGV
-162 IVGNVLLV
+162 IVGNVVLV
-170 GVIVTGVVICGFS
+170 GLVVTGIVICGFS
-183 ISDAVSRVKSRLA
+183 ISDAVSRINSRLA
-196 LAGELHHARA
+196 LAGELHRARA
-206 EARAQERAEAAA
+206 EAKAQERELAAQ
-218 AGETF
+218 AGDATR
-223 ERAPKARR
+223 ERAPRGGRR
-231 GRMSA
+231 KVEV
-236 SAPQASLF
+236 PQASLF

-251 TTFIGDRKTSVLRR
+251 TTFIGERKTSVLRR
-265 RAKGAAAPAPA
+265 RGKAAGAEATTAADEPGAPVESSVD
-276 GEAPATEDAG
+276 GTS
-286 ETLFD
+286 LFD
-291 FDLPWDEPEQD
+291 VDLPWDEPLDDEGEPAQ
-302 SEAEAA
+302 
-308 ATKLL
+308 TKLL
-313 SGKRKARSKKSKRGE
+313 KGRRKSRGRKARSEVAPDEASSRT
-328 KNAEFAAD
+328 AAD
-336 AAPASEDAPE
+336 AAEES
-346 PVADAEKAPAVPAFL
+346 ADGAKAAVPEFL
-361 VAAKGERSAAA
+361 AGVRGERAH
-372 MAPAPTADQI
+372 MPAPAPAGDKI
-382 SRPGDAQADYELP
+382 SRPGDSQADYELP

-400 RKNDAFDGSYAN
+400 RKNDATDGSYAD
-412 DSELS
+412 DSELAK
-417 GTAKKLQATLEE
+417 TAQRLQGTLEE

-508 YAKGGPLD
+508 YAQGGPLE
-516 CAFGRDSEGNPIVVD
+516 CAFGRDSEGKPIVVD

-561 RATPEQVRLIMV
+561 RSTPEQVRLIMV

-621 KVRDIKTFNG
+621 KVRDIKTYNG
-631 NVDGDK
+631 NVDGGK

-717 ALNSRIIL
+717 AINSRIIL
-725 DQKGAEQLLGKG
+725 DQKGAEQLLGRG

-759 EIEETVRFVR
+759 EIEQTVAFVR
-769 EQVTADYHEDILTAV
+769 EQVMADYHEDILTAV
-784 VPNAPGAPGAE
+784 VPNTPGAPGAE
-795 LAKDDDPLVWEAARI
+795 VGKDDDPLVWEAARI

>member
-1 MPANRSKNAPKK
+1 MPSNRSKNAPKK
-13 NSGARGGSSRAAK
+13 NSGARGSSSRASK
-26 AAAVPER
+26 AAQTPER
-33 GSVAGDLVGVAIAVV
+33 GSVTGDLVGIALAVV
-48 AIAMIVAIVAPSSA
+48 AIAMVVSIVAPSSA
-62 LVTSAVGTGLELA
+62 VITSAVGNGLELA
-75 FGAGAILFPVAL
+75 FGAGAILFPLAL
-87 LVFAA
+87 LAFSA

-107 CGLALIVLAVLA
+107 AGLTLVVLAVLA

-125 PGSEATP
+125 PGAESMP
-132 ELVVSEALVKGAGGY
+132 ESVVSATVVKGAGGY
-147 VGGFIALALLKLVGL
+147 VGGFIALALLRFLGV
-162 IVGNVLLV
+162 IVGNVVLV
-170 GVIVTGVVICGFS
+170 GLVVTGIVICGFS
-183 ISDAVSRVKSRLA
+183 ISDAVSRINSRLA
-196 LAGELHHARA
+196 LAGELHRARA
-206 EARAQERAEAAA
+206 EAKAQERELAAQT
-218 AGETF
+218 GDTTR
-223 ERAPKARR
+223 ERAPKGRR
-231 GRMSA
+231 GKVEV
-236 SAPQASLF
+236 PQASLF

-265 RAKGAAAPAPA
+265 RGKAIGAEAATAADEPDAPVESSA
-276 GEAPATEDAG
+276 DGTS
-286 ETLFD
+286 LFD
-291 FDLPWDEPEQD
+291 VDLPWDEPLDDEGEPAQ
-302 SEAEAA
+302 
-308 ATKLL
+308 TKLL
-313 SGKRKARSKKSKRGE
+313 KGRRKSRGRKAQGEAALGEASSQTSAGAAEESVDGSK
-328 KNAEFAAD
+328 A
-336 AAPASEDAPE
+336 
-346 PVADAEKAPAVPAFL
+346 AVPEFL
-361 VAAKGERSAAA
+361 ADVRGGRAH
-372 MAPAPTADQI
+372 MPAPAPAGDKI
-382 SRPGDAQADYELP
+382 SRPGDSQADYELP

-400 RKNDAFDGSYAN
+400 RKNDATDGSYAD
-412 DSELS
+412 DSELAK
-417 GTAKKLQATLEE
+417 TAQRLQGTLEE

-508 YAKGGPLD
+508 YAQGGPLE
-516 CAFGRDSEGNPIVVD
+516 CAFGRDSEGKPIVVD

-561 RATPEQVRLIMV
+561 RSTPEQVRLIMV

-621 KVRDIKTFNG
+621 KVRDIKTYNG
-631 NVDGDK
+631 NVDGGK

-725 DQKGAEQLLGKG
+725 DQKGAEQLLGRG

-759 EIEETVRFVR
+759 EIEQTVAFVR

-784 VPNAPGAPGAE
+784 VPNTPGAPGAE
-795 LAKDDDPLVWEAARI
+795 VGKDDDPLVWEAARI

>member
-1 MPANRSKNAPKK
+1 MPHNQ
-13 NSGARGGSSRAAK
+13 
-26 AAAVPER
+26 
-33 GSVAGDLVGVAIAVV
+33 
-48 AIAMIVAIVAPSSA
+48 SA
-62 LVTSAVGTGLELA
+62 
-75 FGAGAILFPVAL
+75 
-87 LVFAA
+87 
-92 TFFVEDGTLVSGRIA
+92 
-107 CGLALIVLAVLA
+107 
-119 MLSLNL
+119 
-125 PGSEATP
+125 
-132 ELVVSEALVKGAGGY
+132 
-147 VGGFIALALLKLVGL
+147 
-162 IVGNVLLV
+162 
-170 GVIVTGVVICGFS
+170 
-183 ISDAVSRVKSRLA
+183 
-196 LAGELHHARA
+196 
-206 EARAQERAEAAA
+206 
-218 AGETF
+218 
-223 ERAPKARR
+223 
-231 GRMSA
+231 
-236 SAPQASLF
+236 LF

-251 TTFIGDRKTSVLRR
+251 TTYLGNRKTSVIKRDARLYEEE
-265 RAKGAAAPAPA
+265 
-276 GEAPATEDAG
+276 EAQEDAG
-286 ETLFD
+286 DAPTTLID
-291 FDLPWDEPEQD
+291 K
-302 SEAEAA
+302 AKN
-308 ATKLL
+308 KL
-313 SGKRKARSKKSKRGE
+313 RSKKKDQPDDAVIE
-328 KNAEFAAD
+328 KNDGAVAE
-336 AAPASEDAPE
+336 
-346 PVADAEKAPAVPAFL
+346 V
-361 VAAKGERSAAA
+361 
-372 MAPAPTADQI
+372 APTTKQAKPKSKAKTTPDFLATPDQLK
-382 SRPGDAQADYELP
+382 RPGDNDESYELP
-395 PLSIL
+395 PFTIL
-400 RKNDAFDGSYAN
+400 KTNKNSATSAVSDD
-412 DSELS
+412 ELEA
-417 GTAKKLQATLEE
+417 TAQRLQATLEE
-429 FGLTSRVTGWIAG
+429 FGLSSQVVGWTAG

-449 ISMGEGERVSKIV
+449 ISMGEGERVNKIT
-462 NLEDDITLSLAA
+462 NLEDDIALSLAA

-495 EKPQPVFLSDVLP
+495 EKAQAVNLADVLP
-508 YAKGGPLD
+508 FAKGGPLE
-516 CAFGRDSEGNPIVVD
+516 CAFGRDSEGKPIVVD
-531 LAGLPHLLVA
+531 LASLPHLLVA

-546 GKSVLLNAIIMSMLM
+546 GKSVLLNAIVMSMLM

-621 KVRDIKTFNG
+621 KVRDIKTYNR

-717 ALNSRIIL
+717 SLNSRIIL

-737 DMLVKLRGKKPR
+737 DMLVKLRGKKPN

-759 EIEETVRFVR
+759 EIEETVKYIRTQRVA
-769 EQVTADYHEDILTAV
+769 EYHDNILTVAT
-784 VPNAPGAPGAE
+784 PTQADGAGGVGGMAQ
-795 LAKDDDPLVWEAARI
+795 ADDPLIWEAARI
-810 VVESQLGSTSGLQRA
+810 IVDSQLGSTSSLQRA

-851 SKPREVLLDKEALE
+851 SKPREVLIDKDALE
-865 DLKVQEAA
+865 ELKVQDAA

>member
-1 MPANRSKNAPKK
+1 MPSNRSKNAPKK
-13 NSGARGGSSRAAK
+13 NSGARGSASRAAK
-26 AAAVPER
+26 ASQPPER
-33 GSVAGDLVGVAIAVV
+33 GSVTGDLVGIALAVV
-48 AIAMIVAIVAPSSA
+48 AIAMVVSIVAPSSA
-62 LVTSAVGTGLELA
+62 VITSAVGNGLELA
-75 FGAGAILFPVAL
+75 FGAGAILFPLAL
-87 LVFAA
+87 LVFSA

-107 CGLALIVLAVLA
+107 AGLTLVVLAVLA

-125 PGSEATP
+125 PGAEAAP
-132 ELVVSEALVKGAGGY
+132 EIVVSAAVVKGAGGY
-147 VGGFIALALLKLVGL
+147 VGGFIALALLRFLGV
-162 IVGNVLLV
+162 IVGNVVLV
-170 GVIVTGVVICGFS
+170 GLVVTGIVVCGFS
-183 ISDAVSRVKSRLA
+183 ISDAVSRINSRLA
-196 LAGELHHARA
+196 LAGELHRARA
-206 EARAQERAEAAA
+206 EAKAQERELAAQ
-218 AGETF
+218 AGDATR
-223 ERAPKARR
+223 ERAPKGRR
-231 GRMSA
+231 DKVVV
-236 SAPQASLF
+236 PQASLF

-265 RAKGAAAPAPA
+265 REKAAGAEAAAAADEPDAPVESSSE
-276 GEAPATEDAG
+276 GTS
-286 ETLFD
+286 LFD
-291 FDLPWDEPEQD
+291 VDLPWDEPLDDEGEPAQTKLLKGRRK
-302 SEAEAA
+302 SRGRKAQGEAA
-308 ATKLL
+308 ADEASPQT
-313 SGKRKARSKKSKRGE
+313 
-328 KNAEFAAD
+328 AAD
-336 AAPASEDAPE
+336 AAEDSTDGA
-346 PVADAEKAPAVPAFL
+346 KAAVPDFL
-361 VAAKGERSAAA
+361 AGVKGERVHVP
-372 MAPAPTADQI
+372 APAPAGDKI

-400 RKNDAFDGSYAN
+400 RKNVAADGSYAD
-412 DSELS
+412 DSELAK
-417 GTAKKLQATLEE
+417 TAQKLQATLEE

-508 YAKGGPLD
+508 YAQGGPLE
-516 CAFGRDSEGNPIVVD
+516 CAFGRDSEGKPIVVD

-561 RATPEQVRLIMV
+561 RSTPEQVRLIMV

-621 KVRDIKTFNG
+621 KVRDIKTYNG
-631 NVDGDK
+631 NVDGGK

-725 DQKGAEQLLGKG
+725 DQKGAEQLLGRG

-759 EIEETVRFVR
+759 EIEHTVAFVR

-784 VPNAPGAPGAE
+784 VPNTPGAPGAE
-795 LAKDDDPLVWEAARI
+795 VGKDDDPLVWEAARI

>member
-1 MPANRSKNAPKK
+1 M
-13 NSGARGGSSRAAK
+13 
-26 AAAVPER
+26 
-33 GSVAGDLVGVAIAVV
+33 
-48 AIAMIVAIVAPSSA
+48 
-62 LVTSAVGTGLELA
+62 
-75 FGAGAILFPVAL
+75 
-87 LVFAA
+87 
-92 TFFVEDGTLVSGRIA
+92 
-107 CGLALIVLAVLA
+107 
-119 MLSLNL
+119 
-125 PGSEATP
+125 
-132 ELVVSEALVKGAGGY
+132 
-147 VGGFIALALLKLVGL
+147 
-162 IVGNVLLV
+162 
-170 GVIVTGVVICGFS
+170 
-183 ISDAVSRVKSRLA
+183 
-196 LAGELHHARA
+196 
-206 EARAQERAEAAA
+206 
-218 AGETF
+218 
-223 ERAPKARR
+223 
-231 GRMSA
+231 
-236 SAPQASLF
+236 
-244 DETGEGE
+244 
-251 TTFIGDRKTSVLRR
+251 
-265 RAKGAAAPAPA
+265 
-276 GEAPATEDAG
+276 EDAG
-286 ETLFD
+286 DAPTTLID
-291 FDLPWDEPEQD
+291 K
-302 SEAEAA
+302 AKN
-308 ATKLL
+308 KL
-313 SGKRKARSKKSKRGE
+313 RSKKKDQPDDAVVE
-328 KNAEFAAD
+328 KNDVA
-336 AAPASEDAPE
+336 
-346 PVADAEKAPAVPAFL
+346 VADV
-361 VAAKGERSAAA
+361 
-372 MAPAPTADQI
+372 APTTKQTKPKSKAKTTPDFLATPDQLK
-382 SRPGDAQADYELP
+382 RPGDNDESYELP
-395 PLSIL
+395 PFTIL
-400 RKNDAFDGSYAN
+400 KSNKNSATSAVSDD
-412 DSELS
+412 ELEA
-417 GTAKKLQATLEE
+417 TAQRLQATLEE
-429 FGLTSRVTGWIAG
+429 FGLSSQVVGWTAG

-449 ISMGEGERVSKIV
+449 ISMGEGERVNKIT
-462 NLEDDITLSLAA
+462 NLEDDIALSLAA

-495 EKPQPVFLSDVLP
+495 EKAQAVNLADVLP
-508 YAKGGPLD
+508 FAKGGPLE
-516 CAFGRDSEGNPIVVD
+516 CAFGRDSEGKPIVVD
-531 LAGLPHLLVA
+531 LASLPHLLVA

-546 GKSVLLNAIIMSMLM
+546 GKSVLLNAIVMSMLM

-621 KVRDIKTFNG
+621 KVRDIKTYNR

-717 ALNSRIIL
+717 SLNSRIIL

-737 DMLVKLRGKKPR
+737 DMLVKLRGKKPN

-759 EIEETVRFVR
+759 EIEETVKYIRTQRVA
-769 EQVTADYHEDILTAV
+769 EYHDNILTVATPTQADGV
-784 VPNAPGAPGAE
+784 GGVGGMAQA
-795 LAKDDDPLVWEAARI
+795 DDPLIWEAARI
-810 VVESQLGSTSGLQRA
+810 IVDSQLGSTSSLQRA

-851 SKPREVLLDKEALE
+851 SKPREVLIDKEALE
-865 DLKVQEAA
+865 ELKVQDAA